1 MSKTKIILLWGVVVL
16 AYPLGYLTPNVLQK
30 TKNEIGTGGAETEV
44 KRSVVNYEAQ
54 HLFPIHPDDFLFYSS
69 PFGVR
74 VSPILHRTMHH
85 NGLDIGATWR
95 AQIIAVADGVIV
107 EHWPAPDG
115 YFKGHRVYGGM
126 VKIQHDD
133 GSASLYAHMSWTNRD
148 VVRQGRRVKAGQV
161 IGRIGDTG
169 MADGNH
175 LHFELHIDKKPVN
188 PLLYIQDP
196 ENMK

>member
-1 MSKTKIILLWGVVVL
+1 MLGILIGAIFAVIIIHFNN
-16 AYPLGYLTPNVLQK
+16 PSNKEKQ
-30 TKNEIGTGGAETEV
+30 GTGGAESQVRRMNVDHEV
-44 KRSVVNYEAQ
+44 PY
-54 HLFPIHPDDFLFYSS
+54 LFPIHPDDFLFYSS

-74 VSPILHRTMHH
+74 VSPILGITMHH

-95 AQIIAVADGVIV
+95 AQIVAVADGIIT

-126 VKIQHDD
+126 VKIEHND
-133 GSASLYAHMSWTNRD
+133 GSASVYAHMSWTNRD
-148 VVRQGRRVKAGQV
+148 FVRQGKRVRAGQV

-175 LHFELHIDKKPVN
+175 LHFELHINGEPVN
-188 PLLYIQDP
+188 PLLYIQNP
-196 ENMK
+196 ESLQGTIDKE